1 MLITQ
6 EADNAF
12 RIVLCLAELPHGGK
26 RTARSIAENKCI
38 SVQFTLKT
46 LNKLVKSK
54 IARAFRGVNGG
65 YVLNKPADEISLL
78 EVLEAVD
85 GPIAINKCL
94 KDTEYCSIGDVD
106 ACNVRF
112 ELERI
117 QSSLRQ
123 ELGNIMI
130 GSLV

>member
-54 IARAFRGVNGG
+54 IAKAFRGVNGG

-94 KDTEYCSIGDVD
+94 RDSGNCSTGDIGT
-106 ACNVRF
+106 CNVRC

-117 QSSLRQ
+117 QCLLRQ
-123 ELGNIMI
+123 ELSNITI
-130 GSLV
+130 SSLV